1 MRKCQTGRGNLDVM
15 SDISAGRISIEA
27 PIARVQEILFDLA
40 SYPRWSTSIK
50 ASEVQGTDG
59 EGRATTVKLSIE
71 AGVMKDRVTLDYDW
85 SNAPERLEFSLSD
98 ADLLTAMDGAY
109 VISEEDEDTTLVTYE
124 LTVALSMPVP
134 AMMRK
139 KQEQM
144 VIDLALKELKKFAE
158 S

>member
-1 MRKCQTGRGNLDVM
+1 M
-15 SDISAGRISIEA
+15 SDISTGTISIEA
-27 PIARVQEILFDLA
+27 PLARVQEILFDLA
-40 SYPRWSTSIK
+40 SYPTWSTSIK
-50 ASEVQGTDG
+50 SAEVQSTDG
-59 EGRATTVKLSIE
+59 EGRATAVKLSIE
-71 AGVMKDRVTLDYDW
+71 AGVMKDRVILDYDW
-85 SNAPERLEFSLSD
+85 GNAPSRLEFSLSD

-109 VISEEDEDTTLVTYE
+109 IISEEDEDTTVVKYE

-144 VIDLALKELKKFAE
+144 TIDLALKELKKFAE

>member
-1 MRKCQTGRGNLDVM
+1 M
-15 SDISAGRISIEA
+15 SDTSTGTISIEA
-27 PIARVQEILFDLA
+27 PVARVQEILFDLA
-40 SYPRWSTSIK
+40 SYPQWSTSIK
-50 ASEVQGTDG
+50 SAEVQSSDG
-59 EGRATTVKLSIE
+59 EGRVTSVKLSIE

-85 SNAPERLEFSLSD
+85 SDAPGRLEFSLSD

-109 VISEEDEDTTLVTYE
+109 VISEEDEESTKVTYE

>member
-1 MRKCQTGRGNLDVM
+1 M
-15 SDISAGRISIEA
+15 SDTSTGTISIEA
-27 PIARVQEILFDLA
+27 PVARVQEILFDLA
-40 SYPRWSTSIK
+40 SYPQWSTSIK
-50 ASEVQGTDG
+50 SAEVQSSDG
-59 EGRATTVKLSIE
+59 EGRVTSVKLSIE

-85 SNAPERLEFSLSD
+85 SNAPGRLEFSLSD

-109 VISEEDEDTTLVTYE
+109 VISEEDEESTQVTYE

-144 VIDLALKELKKFAE
+144 VIDLALKELKKSAE